1 MAANAMN
8 DAISTNP
15 DSPATANLQWFNGI
29 NDVAGLHQKES
40 FYYRPG
46 FLSRTTFNHSVRK
59 DSKRCGKRMCAEGSS
74 LT

>member
-40 FYYRPG
+40 FITARVFCHEP
-46 FLSRTTFNHSVRK
+46 HSIIQFAKTPRDVESGCAQK
-59 DSKRCGKRMCAEGSS
+59 DPV
-74 LT
+74 